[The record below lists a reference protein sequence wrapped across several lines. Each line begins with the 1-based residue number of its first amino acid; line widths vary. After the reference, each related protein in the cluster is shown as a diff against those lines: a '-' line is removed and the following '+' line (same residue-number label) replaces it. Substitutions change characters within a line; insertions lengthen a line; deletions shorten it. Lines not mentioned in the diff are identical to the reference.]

1 MIKINTISSYILSVI
16 LKNTTCN
23 EIERLKVKLGI
34 DILLLNIPKILILY
48 IISAYL
54 GMLQYTIIISI
65 VFGVL
70 RSTSFGTHANSSI
83 KCFFVTAFIY
93 IGEVYIANLFIFTRF
108 SYLLLLIFMAIFFY
122 KYAPADT
129 EKHPLLNAKLR
140 KKLKLKT
147 IFILLILLII
157 GLITNSFYFRSL
169 IILATLSQL
178 ILILPLTYKL
188 LNRRYNNYANYNI

>member
-1 MIKINTISSYILSVI
+1 
-16 LKNTTCN
+16 
-23 EIERLKVKLGI
+23 
-34 DILLLNIPKILILY
+34 
-48 IISAYL
+48 
-54 GMLQYTIIISI
+54 
-65 VFGVL
+65 
-70 RSTSFGTHANSSI
+70 
-83 KCFFVTAFIY
+83 
-93 IGEVYIANLFIFTRF
+93 
-108 SYLLLLIFMAIFFY
+108 MAIFFY

-157 GLITNSFYFRSL
+157 GLITNSFYFRNL